1 MRILKIILFIS
12 FLAFMTQ
19 CKEKLKEGE
28 QQLGPYTLTPASQSA
43 TFEGA
48 SLVLKSP
55 EAEAIEPG
63 DITMQFNVENFKLG
77 EQTPDKDVKKLA
89 NSSKGQHIHLI
100 MNNGPYKAIYSDST
114 TQPLANGEHVILAF
128 LSRSYHESLKSQSTH
143 ALRVF
148 RTAGATAN
156 FDLNGQHL
164 FYSRPKGSYSLS
176 EAKGIMV
183 DFYLVNTTL
192 SKKGNNVELTLNGH
206 KALLTDWQ
214 PVIVNGLTEGEH
226 TVSLRLLNSEGQL
239 IKGPFNTVT
248 RTFKITE

>member
-1 MRILKIILFIS
+1 
-12 FLAFMTQ
+12 
-19 CKEKLKEGE
+19 
-28 QQLGPYTLTPASQSA
+28 
-43 TFEGA
+43 
-48 SLVLKSP
+48 
-55 EAEAIEPG
+55 
-63 DITMQFNVENFKLG
+63 
-77 EQTPDKDVKKLA
+77 
-89 NSSKGQHIHLI
+89 

-114 TQPLANGEHVILAF
+114 TQPLAKGEHVILAF

-143 ALRVF
+143 TLRVF

-156 FDLNGQHL
+156 FDLNGKHL

-192 SKKGNNVELTLNGH
+192 SKKGNSVELTLNGH

-239 IKGPFNTVT
+239 INGPFNTVT